1 MRHADSSS
9 RSNIHPGKNF
19 YTACKQMPFTVPCAM
34 SGLRHSTRLHVPL
47 LFFMS
52 NFDHNPFLLP
62 RVIIMH
68 DVLRREQN
76 DGLPSKVHDAI
87 FSYVG
92 PRATFCLSYM
102 RSRGSCSTS
111 TEKGIGFPLPG
122 VKSFGVAALPRNRNA
137 RRGGHPSSASAGG
150 SPPYACSY
158 NNNCNSLIWRLI
170 EQ

>member
-1 MRHADSSS
+1 MSL
-9 RSNIHPGKNF
+9 
-19 YTACKQMPFTVPCAM
+19 TAQSAM

-92 PRATFCLSYM
+92 PGATFCLSYM
-102 RSRGSCSTS
+102 RSCGSSTTS

-122 VKSFGVAALPRNRNA
+122 VKSLGGAALPRSRIA
-137 RRGGHPSSASAGG
+137 RQRRATIVCLRRRLS
-150 SPPYACSY
+150 PYACSY

>member
-1 MRHADSSS
+1 MRNADSSS

-19 YTACKQMPFTVPCAM
+19 YAACKQMPFTVPCAM
-34 SGLRHSTRLHVPL
+34 SGLRHSTRKPALVL
-47 LFFMS
+47 VFMS
-52 NFDHNPFLLP
+52 NSNHNPFLLP

-102 RSRGSCSTS
+102 RSCGSSTTS

-122 VKSFGVAALPRNRNA
+122 VKSLGGAALPRSRIA
-137 RRGGHPSSASAGG
+137 RQRRATIVCLRRRLS
-150 SPPYACSY
+150 PYACSY